1 MDKDLEKAI
10 GTIQHELSSACD
22 EFYSSDELMKKEIS
36 NAWSL
41 ILKKLSK
48 HNKLGDW
55 YNG

>member
-1 MDKDLEKAI
+1 MDKKLEDAI
-10 GTIQHELSSACD
+10 GTIQNELSSACD
-22 EFYSSDELMKKEIS
+22 EFYSSDESMQKEIS